1 MAQQYFYDKQI
12 RRYIQQFIR
21 LFSGFNVEMGK
32 NDQDLSVFQQVP
44 VRYGDINRMAAHITR
59 ENSENIIN
67 TVPFISCYVTS
78 LDMMADR
85 RTYQDHVDKVQVYE
99 KKYDE
104 TAAKYV
110 NEKGNSYTVERHA
123 PVPYLLQMNCD
134 IWTSNTDQKLQLMEQ
149 ILVLF
154 NPTLDIRTNDSPVD
168 WTALSHVELTNTTW
182 STRSVGS
189 SIDDIIDVAT
199 LSFNIPV
206 YINPPAKVKQQKLI
220 HTIISELYNLD
231 EDNLDLFKDQQ
242 SFDKKTLQ
250 YTVVTYEDRKAKYED
265 GNLQLLNQN
274 GSTLDDDGL
283 TLDWSKELIP
293 FGVLRSGF
301 SQLRLRKSTGVSDE
315 TNDIIGR
322 LDLHPS
328 NPNLLT
334 VDVDASTLPSNTL
347 GAVNAILDPGI
358 NYPGDGTVTAAA
370 TGQRY
375 IILNDIPTSANW
387 NNVVAGK
394 YDIIEYNGTTWI
406 VSFDSSSISTVNY
419 VTNVA
424 SNDQLE
430 WNGSEWVN
438 SYEGIY
444 NAGYWRLYL

>member
-21 LFSGFNVEMGK
+21 LFSGFSVEMGK

-78 LDMMADR
+78 LDMLPER
-85 RTYQDHVDKVQVYE
+85 RTYQDHVDKVQVFE
-99 KKYDE
+99 KKFDDATGEY
-104 TAAKYV
+104 T
-110 NEKGNSYTVERHA
+110 NERGNSYTVERHA
-123 PVPYLLQMNCD
+123 PVPYMLQMNCD

-154 NPTLDIRTNDSPVD
+154 NPTLDIRTNNSPID

-199 LSFNIPV
+199 LSFNIPIH
-206 YINPPAKVKQQKLI
+206 INPPAKVKQQKLI

-231 EDNLDLFKDQQ
+231 DTNLDLFREEQ
-242 SFDKKTLQ
+242 SFDTQTLQ
-250 YTVVTYEDRKAKYED
+250 YTIVTYEDRKVKYED
-265 GNLQLLNQN
+265 GTLQLLNAN
-274 GSTLDDDGL
+274 GQKLDNDGL
-283 TLDWSKELIP
+283 ILDWSKELKP
-293 FGVLRSGF
+293 FGELRTGI
-301 SQLRLRKSTGVSDE
+301 SQLRLRKNSVTSPKSD
-315 TNDIIGR
+315 DIIGK
-322 LDLHPS
+322 LDFHPS

-334 VDVDASTLPSNTL
+334 VDVDQSTLPTNTL
-347 GAVNAILDPGI
+347 TAVNAILDPAI
-358 NYPGDGTVTAAA
+358 NYPGDGTVPAAA
-370 TGQRY
+370 LGQRY
-375 IILNDIPTSANW
+375 ILINDTPSNQLL
-387 NNVVAGK
+387 NVVAHK
-394 YDIIEYNGTTWI
+394 YDIIEYNGSAWN
-406 VSFDSSSISTVNY
+406 VSFDASTTVDTQY

-430 WNGSEWVN
+430 WNGKEWVN

-444 NAGYWRLYL
+444 NAGFWRLYL

>member
-21 LFSGFNVEMGK
+21 LFSGFSVEMGK
-32 NDQDLSVFQQVP
+32 NDQDLSIFQQVP

-78 LDMMADR
+78 LDMLPER
-85 RTYQDHVDKVQVYE
+85 RTYQDHVDKVQVFE
-99 KKYDE
+99 KKYDDE
-104 TAAKYV
+104 TGEYT
-110 NEKGNSYTVERHA
+110 NERGNSYTVERHA
-123 PVPYLLQMNCD
+123 PVPYMLQMNCD

-154 NPTLDIRTNDSPVD
+154 NPTLDIRTNDSPID

-199 LSFNIPV
+199 LSFNIPIH
-206 YINPPAKVKQQKLI
+206 INPPAKVKQQKLI

-231 EDNLDLFKDQQ
+231 DTNLDLFREEK
-242 SFDKKTLQ
+242 SFDTQTLQ
-250 YTVVTYEDRKAKYED
+250 YTIVTYEDRKVKYED
-265 GNLQLLNQN
+265 GTLQLLNAN
-274 GSTLDDDGL
+274 GQKLDNDGL
-283 TLDWSKELIP
+283 ILDWTKELKP
-293 FGVLRSGF
+293 FGVLRTGI
-301 SQLRLRKSTGVSDE
+301 SQLRLRKNSVTNPKSD
-315 TNDIIGR
+315 DIIGK
-322 LDLHPS
+322 LDFHPS

-334 VDVDASTLPSNTL
+334 VDVDQSTLPTNTL
-347 GAVNAILDPGI
+347 TAVNAILDPVI
-358 NYPGDGTVTAAA
+358 NYPGDGTVPAAVL
-370 TGQRY
+370 GQRY
-375 IILNDIPTSANW
+375 ILINDTPSNQLL
-387 NNVVAGK
+387 NVVAHK
-394 YDIIEYNGTTWI
+394 YDIIEYNGSAWN
-406 VSFDSSSISTVNY
+406 VSFDASTTVDTQY

-430 WNGSEWVN
+430 WNGKEWVN

-444 NAGYWRLYL
+444 NAGFWRLYL

>member
-21 LFSGFNVEMGK
+21 LFSGFSVEMGK

-78 LDMMADR
+78 LDMLPER
-85 RTYQDHVDKVQVYE
+85 RTYQDHVDKVQVFE
-99 KKYDE
+99 KKFDDATGEY
-104 TAAKYV
+104 T
-110 NEKGNSYTVERHA
+110 NERGNSYTVERHA
-123 PVPYLLQMNCD
+123 PVPYMLQMNCD

-154 NPTLDIRTNDSPVD
+154 NPTLDIRTNNSPID
-168 WTALSHVELTNTTW
+168 WTALSHVELTNTSW

-199 LSFNIPV
+199 LSFNIPIH
-206 YINPPAKVKQQKLI
+206 INPPAKVKQQKLI

-231 EDNLDLFKDQQ
+231 DTNLDLFREEQ
-242 SFDKKTLQ
+242 SFDTQTLQ
-250 YTVVTYEDRKAKYED
+250 YTIVTYEDRKVKYED
-265 GNLQLLNQN
+265 GTLQLLNAN
-274 GSTLDDDGL
+274 GQKLDNDGL
-283 TLDWSKELIP
+283 ILDWSKELKP
-293 FGVLRSGF
+293 FGELRTGI
-301 SQLRLRKSTGVSDE
+301 SQLRLRKNSVTSPKSD
-315 TNDIIGR
+315 DIIGK
-322 LDLHPS
+322 LDFHPS

-334 VDVDASTLPSNTL
+334 VDVDQSTLPTNTL
-347 GAVNAILDPGI
+347 TAVNAILDPAI
-358 NYPGDGTVTAAA
+358 NYPGDGTVPAAA
-370 TGQRY
+370 LGQRY
-375 IILNDIPTSANW
+375 ILINDTPSNQLL
-387 NNVVAGK
+387 NVVAHK
-394 YDIIEYNGTTWI
+394 YDIIEYNGSAWN
-406 VSFDSSSISTVNY
+406 VSFDASTTVDTQY

-430 WNGSEWVN
+430 WNGKEWVN

-444 NAGYWRLYL
+444 NAGFWRLYL